1 MNFGSQQIRDIIFDQ
16 AKRAGLRGYPL
27 GKFAKDTSKMIYEL
41 IEESEPT
48 VSKKE
53 WNLVHN
59 FPQDLEPIIRQLN
72 KGFNFQMKRD
82 DEAIEVYRWLAEQ
95 GKDKIKQFILWATDV
110 ERVQFVGKYRNTPG
124 YIKNDW
130 KIAFTSQGKAVTH
143 NEDGSL
149 HV

>member
-1 MNFGSQQIRDIIFDQ
+1 
-16 AKRAGLRGYPL
+16 
-27 GKFAKDTSKMIYEL
+27 
-41 IEESEPT
+41 
-48 VSKKE
+48 
-53 WNLVHN
+53 
-59 FPQDLEPIIRQLN
+59 
-72 KGFNFQMKRD
+72 MKRD
-82 DEAIEVYRWLAEQ
+82 NEAIEVYRWLAEQ

-149 HV
+149 NV